1 MTDPLQLPEELKT
14 INCIPKLLAQLLT
27 QTSSVTVLAPA
38 TKEKKELLETENKL
52 LDVEVNPSKELQLSK
67 TELNLLV
74 TEENSLLII

>member
-38 TKEKKELLETENKL
+38 TKEKKELFSIEPQKAL
-52 LDVEVNPSKELQLSK
+52 VNAPQELTL
-67 TELNLLV
+67 
-74 TEENSLLII
+74 